1 MCMEYLVAN
10 LILLCSLK
18 YISLLWN
25 IFTRTWAIFS
35 HFCSFSPFYFGP
47 LLCPSFIF
55 CITHVSFYNKFWE
68 KYYQELG
75 AFILMK
81 PSKHFF
87 SSPSVGAEHF
97 EVNEKHVFVYFQY
110 RSSTYMWRVR
120 DFDLRSMIN
129 LSTRVNKTWQ
139 NSTKSKHFVRKIFNE
154 TNIWLW

>member
-1 MCMEYLVAN
+1 MLFEIYFSFMEYFCENIGYLFSF
-10 LILLCSLK
+10 LFFFSF
-18 YISLLWN
+18 LLWTSFVS
-25 IFTRTWAIFS
+25 IFYIL
-35 HFCSFSPFYFGP
+35 HNPC
-47 LLCPSFIF
+47 L
-55 CITHVSFYNKFWE
+55 FYNKFWE

-97 EVNEKHVFVYFQY
+97 EVNEKHVFAYFQH

-139 NSTKSKHFVRKIFNE
+139 NSTKSKQLMWKIFNE